1 MSPRAL
7 FTEILI
13 STYYLRGFQPHY
25 SPLLALTRTR
35 RIPEKRINFSI
46 EKKAEKVRQKNF
58 QRHSKSKKSR
68 KFYLG
73 THPGSVSGWGQR
85 RIGLQNRPE
94 RLRCA
99 FCAVN
104 TMLLAHCTK
113 SIRGHFL
120 VHVCCLSTS
129 FEHGFGP
136 QNRTQPEKVDSK
148 KYDKI
153 KLKNDPKKALKWPP
167 TPDPRTVFLMYFSL
181 LYPSWGPCRSQG
193 RHKGAEATKMMPEL
207 PQRVHKLV

>member
-1 MSPRAL
+1 M
-7 FTEILI
+7 I
-13 STYYLRGFQPHY
+13 
-25 SPLLALTRTR
+25 
-35 RIPEKRINFSI
+35 FSI
-46 EKKAEKVRQKNF
+46 EKKKPKKCARKNLQGHPKSQKSSKV
-58 QRHSKSKKSR
+58 
-68 KFYLG
+68 YLG

-85 RIGLQNRPE
+85 KVGLQNRPE
-94 RLRCA
+94 RLQHA
-99 FCAVN
+99 FSAVN
-104 TMLLAHCTK
+104 TMLLPHCTK
-113 SIRGHFL
+113 PIRGHFL

-153 KLKNDPKKALKWPP
+153 ELKNDPKKALKWPP
-167 TPDPRTVFLMYFSL
+167 TPDPRTVFLTYCSL

-207 PQRVHKLV
+207 LQRVHKLIQNHTQML